1 VGFVPGKSLEEAKML
16 VKGMRLLT
24 PRDSIQDLRQ
34 EQQPQQQPPPQQ
46 HHHERLSDSLL
57 VRRISSSDSS
67 APFLDF
73 ASKPAAPAAVQ
84 PVEYAPVQP
93 KAPAPVRRVAWSD
106 TLQSDLEH
114 RDSNTVQQPA
124 VAAAIGMMVEPA
136 SSSVE
141 GADSALTR
149 SLVVTDVVLYSPAAA
164 AGIVAGDTITHIDG
178 QSVTSGDQVAELV
191 AGPEGSCLL
200 IRGVRNGEP
209 VAFSV
214 IRRAMWLQPR
224 TLHPTSTPLVSSAL
238 PSTSRSTSPPPPPPP
253 PPLDTSSAVS
263 ALKASLHEACIA
275 WQEDVRKL
283 HRHYEVLLAPLCDHI
298 EVHPSTAAVTSLHGC
313 NDLSALADLLRVT
326 RMAHAAACSPDD
338 ELIAKY
344 VAMADSVAPQPQF
357 AWSSISD
364 STYGLSQLDP
374 SSQDVQRALKAMN
387 QKLFTTQ
394 HQCLMLEKKCE
405 AIPELQAAL
414 ESSRAEVH
422 RLDDC
427 IAKFRSAVRC
437 RAYC

>member
-1 VGFVPGKSLEEAKML
+1 ML

-34 EQQPQQQPPPQQ
+34 EQQPQQQPPQQQ

-67 APFLDF
+67 VPFLDF

-93 KAPAPVRRVAWSD
+93 TAPAPVRHVSWSD

-114 RDSNTVQQPA
+114 RDSNTAQQPA
-124 VAAAIGMMVEPA
+124 VAAAIGMMVEPEP
-136 SSSVE
+136 SSVE
-141 GADSALTR
+141 GAGVASTR

-191 AGPEGSCLL
+191 AGPEGSCLV
-200 IRGVRNGEP
+200 IRGVRNGEL

-224 TLHPTSTPLVSSAL
+224 TLPPTSTPSVSSAL

-263 ALKASLHEACIA
+263 ALKASLQEACIA

-283 HRHYEVLLAPLCDHI
+283 HRHYEALLAPLCDHI

-344 VAMADSVAPQPQF
+344 VAMADSAAPQPQF

-405 AIPELQAAL
+405 TIPELQAAL
-414 ESSRAEVH
+414 DSSRAEVH